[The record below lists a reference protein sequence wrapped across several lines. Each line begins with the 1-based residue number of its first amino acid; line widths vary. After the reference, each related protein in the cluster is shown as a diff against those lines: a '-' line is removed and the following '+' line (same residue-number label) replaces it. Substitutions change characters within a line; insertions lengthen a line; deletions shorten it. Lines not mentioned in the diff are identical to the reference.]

1 MFKDLREKYTALWQ
15 SKLGS
20 KLIFSHLLVAL
31 GSLLIFMLVT
41 SFAVQSYFANYQRK
55 LIDVQAQYIAKY
67 YEDLYLSVG
76 SSWDQIPTV
85 EKQGDNFA
93 LLLVVD
99 QANQPKLLQEPSYL
113 SLSQAEISL
122 VQQSIHSAL
131 GGETVAGYLQGD
143 SSGVFSG
150 YYVCRPLSVH
160 GQRIG
165 AVLLADPEIY
175 PQGFSPASFL
185 TNVSTALLWS
195 GVGLALI
202 VAIFS
207 LFFVHRLT
215 RPLVHMKRAVDRLS
229 AGNYS
234 ERVVGPFPL
243 DELGQLAHSF
253 NNMARQIEEDI
264 AALQRQ
270 EQYRREITANIAHD
284 LSTPLSSIRAFSEAL
299 ADGVLRDEQARADA
313 YAVIIRESERL
324 SLLIKDVRQLSS
336 LESGQIAFD
345 YALVDLATLVKETVE
360 VITLQ
365 CEEAGIVLHNNVNPA
380 DKLLIFA
387 DSNRIVQVLLNLFD
401 NARRH
406 TPPGGSIT
414 IEGAL
419 NDGRILLW
427 IKDSGT
433 GIAPADLPHIF
444 ERFYRAD
451 PARTSATG
459 SSGLGLAIVKTIVTM
474 HGGTIQAASEP
485 GQGTSMLL
493 TFPSAVL

>member
-1 MFKDLREKYTALWQ
+1 MVSGLQEKMAAVQ

-20 KLIFSHLLVAL
+20 KLVFSHLLVAL
-31 GSLLIFMLVT
+31 GSLLILMLVT
-41 SFAVQSYFANYQRK
+41 SFAVQSYFANYQHK
-55 LIDVQAQYIAKY
+55 LIYAQSLYEATY
-67 YEDLYLSVG
+67 YEKLYRRIGG
-76 SSWDQIPTV
+76 SWNNMPTL
-85 EKQGDNFA
+85 ERQGANLA
-93 LLLVVD
+93 LLIVVD
-99 QANQPKLLQEPSYL
+99 QAGQPKLLQEPSYL
-113 SLSQAEISL
+113 SLSRAEVALI
-122 VQQSIHSAL
+122 QQSINSAL
-131 GGETVAGYLQGD
+131 AGETVTGYLQGANPD
-143 SSGVFSG
+143 VFSG
-150 YYVCRPLSVH
+150 YYVCQPLSVD

-165 AVLLADPEIY
+165 AILLADPEVY

-202 VAIFS
+202 VALFS

-215 RPLVHMKRAVDRLS
+215 RPLVHMKRAVDKLS

-234 ERVVGPFPL
+234 ERIAGPFPQ

-253 NNMARQIEEDI
+253 NNMAQQIEEDI
-264 AALQRQ
+264 EALQRQ

-284 LSTPLSSIRAFSEAL
+284 LSTPLASIRGFSEAL
-299 ADGVLRDEQARADA
+299 ADGMLQNEQARSDA

-324 SLLIKDVRQLSS
+324 SLLIKDVQQLSS
-336 LESGQIAFD
+336 LESGQISFD

-365 CEEAGIVLHNNVNPA
+365 CTEAGIELHNNFDPA
-380 DKLLIFA
+380 SKLLISA
-387 DSNRIVQVLLNLFD
+387 DSNRLVQVLLNLFD

-406 TPPGGSIT
+406 TPPGGTIT

-419 NDGRILLW
+419 KDERVLLW

-451 PARTSATG
+451 PARTSTTG

-474 HGGTIQAASEP
+474 HGGSIHAESQP
-485 GQGTSMLL
+485 GQGTTMLL
-493 TFPSAVL
+493 AFPTPKS